1 MTTSRDEPCAEAPLK
16 VAYITPLPTPYRQPL
31 LNRLTEL
38 DDLDVTVFYCAGG
51 EADRSWKVPVP
62 GNERHRFLPGF
73 QISARRGHKT
83 LYNHFNPS
91 IWRELSRGEFDAVV
105 TAGYALVTTQI
116 AIAWALFHR
125 RPYFFRCES
134 HTPGDRSALRRAVKS
149 VFLGFICRRAAGGLP
164 TGTLARD
171 YLEHYGLAR
180 ERMRFFPNTTDIAG
194 IAARVDALRERRDA
208 IRARLGVTK
217 QRLAVFVG
225 RLISAKAPL
234 EMLEAFERVS
244 RSREDWALAVVGDG
258 DLEGAMRQRVEERGL
273 EGVHFLG
280 FRQDDALLEVYAAA
294 DLFVLASRQE
304 PWGVVVNEAAAA
316 GLPLLLSD
324 AVGAAADLL
333 KPGENGEAFPA
344 GDVDQMASAWLALS
358 QRKDLGKM
366 GERSREIVWTW
377 DYDFAVNEFKSALRS
392 EFDGLRRQRRRARHE
407 RRHDV

>member
-1 MTTSRDEPCAEAPLK
+1 MTVSGEKLCAEAPLK

-31 LNRLTEL
+31 LDRLTEL

-62 GNERHRFLPGF
+62 RNERHRFLPGF
-73 QISARRGHKT
+73 QIATKRGHKT
-83 LYNHFNPS
+83 LYNHCNPS
-91 IWRELSRGEFDAVV
+91 VWRELSRGGFEAVV
-105 TAGYALVTTQI
+105 TAGYALATTQI

-180 ERMRFFPNTTDIAG
+180 DRMRFFPNTTDISG
-194 IAARVDALRERRDA
+194 IATRVDALRERRDE
-208 IRARLGVTK
+208 IRAELGVTK
-217 QRLAVFVG
+217 PRLAVFVG
-225 RLISAKAPL
+225 RLIAAKAPL

-244 RSREDWALAVVGDG
+244 RSCGDWALGVVGDG
-258 DLEGAMRQRVEERGL
+258 GLEGAMRRRVEERGL

-280 FRQDDALLEVYAAA
+280 FRQDDALLAVYAAA

-333 KPGENGEAFPA
+333 KPGENGEVFSAV
-344 GDVDQMASAWLALS
+344 DIDQMASVWLTLS
-358 QRKDLGKM
+358 QRKDLGRM
-366 GERSREIVWTW
+366 GVRSREIVRTW
-377 DYDFAVNEFKSALRS
+377 DYDFAIDEFKSALRS
-392 EFDGLRRQRRRARHE
+392 EFGELRRRRSNE
-407 RRHDV
+407 RRDDG

>member
-1 MTTSRDEPCAEAPLK
+1 MTVSSEKLCAEAPLK

-31 LNRLTEL
+31 LNRLKEL

-62 GNERHRFLPGF
+62 RDKRHRFLPGF
-73 QISARRGHKT
+73 HIPARRGHKT

-91 IWRELSRGEFDAVV
+91 IWRELSRGDFDAVV
-105 TAGYALVTTQI
+105 TAGYALATTQI

-149 VFLGFICRRAAGGLP
+149 VFLRFICRHAAGGLP
-164 TGTLARD
+164 TGTLARE

-180 ERMRFFPNTTDIAG
+180 DRMRFFANTTDIAG
-194 IAARVDALRERRDA
+194 IAARVDALRERRDE
-208 IRARLGVTK
+208 IRAQLGVTK
-217 QRLAVFVG
+217 PRLAVFVG
-225 RLISAKAPL
+225 RLIPAKAPL

-244 RSREDWALAVVGDG
+244 RSRADWALAVVGDG
-258 DLEGAMRQRVEERGL
+258 DLEGEMRQRVEERGL

-280 FRQDDALLEVYAAA
+280 FRQDEALLEVYAAA

-324 AVGAAADLL
+324 AVGAGADLL
-333 KPGENGEAFPA
+333 KPGVNGEVFPA
-344 GDVDQMASAWLALS
+344 VDVDQMTSAWLALS
-358 QRKDLGKM
+358 EREDLGRM
-366 GERSREIVWTW
+366 GVRSREIVWTW
-377 DYDFAVNEFKSALRS
+377 NYDFAIDELKSALRS
-392 EFDGLRRQRRRARHE
+392 EFGKLRRRRSSE
-407 RRHDV
+407 RRHDG